1 MTKSEELAN
10 TPEQLL
16 ARAYALRG
24 NDPDATL
31 KLYADWAETY
41 DQTMLDGLSYR
52 SPQRIAS
59 LAAMTEARRDVR
71 VLDVGCG
78 TVISPLIALMQDQ
91 VNATRELGCEPA
103 F

>member
-1 MTKSEELAN
+1 MTKNDELAN

-41 DQTMLDGLSYR
+41 DQTRL
-52 SPQRIAS
+52 Q
-59 LAAMTEARRDVR
+59 
-71 VLDVGCG
+71 
-78 TVISPLIALMQDQ
+78 
-91 VNATRELGCEPA
+91 
-103 F
+103 